1 MCVIAHLGDT
11 TIGLFDIH
19 SDFTDSAH
27 EIIGKTLINHQ
38 PLVVVLHRLLR
49 VRDHGN
55 RVIQAGAGEPREI
68 LTVGVGPEDEP
79 TAEEGA

>member
-1 MCVIAHLGDT
+1 MCAKAHLGDT

-19 SDFTDSAH
+19 GDFTDTAH
-27 EIIGKTLINHQ
+27 EIIGKTLIDHQ
-38 PLVVVLHRLLR
+38 PLVVVLHCLLR

-55 RVIQAGAGEPREI
+55 GVIQASASEPREI

-79 TAEEGA
+79 AAEEGA